1 MDMGADLGRDMPPD
15 VIKPYGIEQ
24 LCAEAFVS
32 ERENCR
38 NDSGIL
44 GGLQMKSIAELKDL
58 VEAIDRIQ
66 TNPQSQGIIN
76 QNILYVLSEIL
87 ERLTED
93 KEAEVNHD

>member
-1 MDMGADLGRDMPPD
+1 
-15 VIKPYGIEQ
+15 
-24 LCAEAFVS
+24 
-32 ERENCR
+32 
-38 NDSGIL
+38 
-44 GGLQMKSIAELKDL
+44 MKSIAELKDL

-93 KEAEVNHD
+93 KEAEVNHE